1 MISFLKNI
9 FSKKK
14 TKLVLYRHSTDS
26 NLTICEDIWIDKHDK
41 HVNKTALLDEF
52 VYQNY
57 NGWTLVEHD

>member
-14 TKLVLYRHSTDS
+14 TKLVLVRRNTNS
-26 NLTICEDIWIDKHDK
+26 NLTLFEDICIDK
-41 HVNKTALLDEF
+41 HVNKTAFLDNF
-52 VYQNY
+52 VDNYY

>member
-14 TKLVLYRHSTDS
+14 TKLVLYRRNTNS
-26 NLTICEDIWIDKHDK
+26 NLTVFEDVCIDKYI
-41 HVNKTALLDEF
+41 VNKTAFLDNF
-52 VYQNY
+52 VDNYY

>member
-26 NLTICEDIWIDKHDK
+26 NLTIFEDICIDKC
-41 HVNKTALLDEF
+41 VNKTAFLDEF